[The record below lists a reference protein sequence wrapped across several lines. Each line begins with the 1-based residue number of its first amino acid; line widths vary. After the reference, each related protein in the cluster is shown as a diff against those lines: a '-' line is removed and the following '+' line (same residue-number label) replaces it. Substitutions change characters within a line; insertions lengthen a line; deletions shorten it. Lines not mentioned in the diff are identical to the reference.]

1 MPAALFLLVGGIR
14 DGHWREGLPPFDG
27 GPGLRLCRFVNPEQ
41 AAEAVTRVGA
51 VEGPVE
57 QVALGGCRHLG
68 QAYPAPGAS
77 PGIGHLIGGDEA
89 GELIESLLDLAGEVG
104 LLAEIERLVVLLHQ
118 GRDPVVIDV
127 HDVVGLGLVGIDPV
141 EVFPIGG
148 ITTTAP
154 GHPGTLVFFLQH
166 GFEAGRRIHQIE
178 LEVEPRLFRLFPQQG
193 EALCMFRRGVGDA
206 EGEGEKNKERQ
217 KLSQLREDERAMTSH
232 NVGSWAGSWHRKSTA
247 GKKLVK
253 SKLTANNLGGTQRMF
268 YELYKNMSSAGK
280 KSNDVL
286 IFIHGFAHSFDD
298 ELETIQ
304 QLKKIYIDN
313 KYSPIENIIFV
324 SWPSSITVF
333 PLTYFDDKG
342 ASINA
347 GHSLMRLFYLYT
359 QFLSDVFSNPDLR
372 PCNQKIHLMAHSM
385 GNRVLQS
392 MLYSLKKE
400 NIKRVI
406 DQVLLL
412 NADVS
417 FRVFEDDENSF
428 NKLPLLANRISIY
441 VNKGDDIL
449 GLSQFSKNILT
460 ARLGKAGPSNVD
472 KFKDVLSIIDCTK
485 VKNDILTSFKFEIG
499 DHWGYL
505 SSSQVQKD
513 ILANL
518 NGIDQTLIANRSKVK
533 DYVFSIDS
541 LS

>member
-1 MPAALFLLVGGIR
+1 MPVYILSNRQIKLTKDDTSFTKDNYSLANFRIAKCDFENTPKVTEAEKENKSYTNKKILNYKIYA
-14 DGHWREGLPPFDG
+14 E
-27 GPGLRLCRFVNPEQ
+27 PETQ
-41 AAEAVTRVGA
+41 DYKNV
-51 VEGPVE
+51 
-57 QVALGGCRHLG
+57 
-68 QAYPAPGAS
+68 
-77 PGIGHLIGGDEA
+77 
-89 GELIESLLDLAGEVG
+89 
-104 LLAEIERLVVLLHQ
+104 
-118 GRDPVVIDV
+118 
-127 HDVVGLGLVGIDPV
+127 
-141 EVFPIGG
+141 
-148 ITTTAP
+148 
-154 GHPGTLVFFLQH
+154 
-166 GFEAGRRIHQIE
+166 
-178 LEVEPRLFRLFPQQG
+178 LEVL
-193 EALCMFRRGVGDA
+193 MA
-206 EGEGEKNKERQ
+206 E
-217 KLSQLREDERAMTSH
+217 
-232 NVGSWAGSWHRKSTA
+232 
-247 GKKLVK
+247 KKLLK